1 MQIEILRDR
10 RIFVYFH
17 LNKGGNGIR
26 SPPDLKFELK
36 IKFQIQEDKTV
47 KYASKKVFILEN
59 GKYKEITYS
68 KLQELEQS
76 DKSYAEKFFLLLY
89 GMLMKVTAETYKAYY
104 KDKRRQK
111 YIDERSLL
119 NGDVSYDA
127 LDTDETLGAEVFADT
142 KTNVEATV
150 INKMT
155 VAELRKAFLL
165 LSPDERELMTA
176 IYIQNL
182 TEREYAKQKGV
193 YHNAVHKRKLRI
205 LEKLKKFLDG
215 KICDYVSRR
224 KICARGAC
232 TNYMVSQYNFNG

>member
-1 MQIEILRDR
+1 M
-10 RIFVYFH
+10 
-17 LNKGGNGIR
+17 
-26 SPPDLKFELK
+26 KFELK

-47 KYASKKVFILEN
+47 KYAPKKVFILEN

-68 KLQELEQS
+68 ELQKLEQS
-76 DKSYAEKFFLLLY
+76 DKSYAEKFFLPLY
-89 GMLMKVTAETYKAYY
+89 GMLMEVTAETYKAYY

-127 LDTDETLGAEVFADT
+127 LDTDETLGAEVFADK
-142 KTNVEATV
+142 KTDVEAAV

-165 LSPDERELMTA
+165 LSPDERKLITA

-205 LEKLKKFLDG
+205 LEKLKKFLD
-215 KICDYVSRR
+215 R
-224 KICARGAC
+224 
-232 TNYMVSQYNFNG
+232 

>member
-1 MQIEILRDR
+1 M
-10 RIFVYFH
+10 
-17 LNKGGNGIR
+17 
-26 SPPDLKFELK
+26 
-36 IKFQIQEDKTV
+36 
-47 KYASKKVFILEN
+47 KYAPKKVFILEN

-68 KLQELEQS
+68 ELQELEQS
-76 DKSYAEKFFLLLY
+76 DNSYANKLFLPMY
-89 GMLMKVTAETYKAYY
+89 GMLMEVTEETYKWYY

-142 KTNVEATV
+142 KTNVEAAV

-165 LSPDERELMTA
+165 LTPDERELIMA

-205 LEKLKKFLDG
+205 LEKLKKFLD
-215 KICDYVSRR
+215 R
-224 KICARGAC
+224 
-232 TNYMVSQYNFNG
+232 